1 MNILLVS
8 IGAIFGAV
16 FRWQLGVWLNSTFQA
31 VALGTLFAN
40 VAGCF
45 LIGIALGLSLQDSQ
59 KLLFV
64 TGFLGSF
71 TTFSSLWAEIA
82 EKLLQEKWW
91 SVLTIFS
98 LHTLGGLCATLL
110 GIFLVRAM
118 ASGRFY

>member
-8 IGAIFGAV
+8 IGAVFGAIC
-16 FRWQLGVWLNSTFQA
+16 RWQLGVWLNGVMQS

-45 LIGIALGLSLQDSQ
+45 FIGIALGLSLHDSQ

-71 TTFSSLWAEIA
+71 TTFSSLWAEIV
-82 EKLLQEKWW
+82 EKLLQEKWLN
-91 SVLTIFS
+91 VLTVFS
-98 LHTLGGLCATLL
+98 LHTVGGLCATLL
-110 GIFLVRAM
+110 GVGLARVLT
-118 ASGRFY
+118 SGRIY